1 MSAKVCLISVG
12 WLPGKGE
19 RGAWKEG
26 EREGGLRIESLS
38 LTKSVLG
45 GNIWKL
51 ELRIA
56 RPICSLNSLQIVP
69 PLRHLHFVLS
79 FLSLQNEKY
88 AVSVCVCVCVCVC
101 VVLSGVGSASMGTT
115 RTIYEWLWQSPRFKS
130 VAVSQLAFN
139 IIFVLPIQLIWLTWI
154 GTVPRTTVSI

>member
-1 MSAKVCLISVG
+1 MSAKVCPISVG
-12 WLPGKGE
+12 WLPGKRE
-19 RGAWKEG
+19 KGAWKEG
-26 EREGGLRIESLS
+26 EGEGGLRIESLS
-38 LTKSVLG
+38 LSQSSKSVLG

-88 AVSVCVCVCVCVC
+88 AVSVCVCECVCVSYC
-101 VVLSGVGSASMGTT
+101 RGLDPLPWAQQELSMNDYDSLQGSSQWLFLNGV
-115 RTIYEWLWQSPRFKS
+115 Q
-130 VAVSQLAFN
+130 
-139 IIFVLPIQLIWLTWI
+139 
-154 GTVPRTTVSI
+154 